1 MTDLDRILLDT
12 YRAHATE
19 VRLGS
24 RTQALKDATGLS
36 ETRCYQRLVALT
48 RDPQA
53 WAYDAATVG
62 LIERRMVRAM
72 RSRKVA

>member
-1 MTDLDRILLDT
+1 MSGGW
-12 YRAHATE
+12 ATR
-19 VRLGS
+19 VRG
-24 RTQALKDATGLS
+24 
-36 ETRCYQRLVALT
+36 CYQRLVALT

>member
-1 MTDLDRILLDT
+1 MTDLDRLILDT

-19 VRLGS
+19 HHLGS
-24 RTQALKDATGLS
+24 RTSALVAATGLS

-62 LIERRMVRAM
+62 LIERRMVRGM

>member
-1 MTDLDRILLDT
+1 MRGP
-12 YRAHATE
+12 H
-19 VRLGS
+19 
-24 RTQALKDATGLS
+24 ATGLS

-62 LIERRMVRAM
+62 LIERRMVRFM
-72 RSRKVA
+72 RQRKVA